1 MRAEGIAVLMVL
13 LSGCGD
19 DSPKQPDA
27 TIPDDAAIDAAVAS
41 AGWMV
46 DAGAGPIAQ
55 LAFGAT
61 PSGSKRAATLYV
73 TNHTGSTTQ
82 PLVQT
87 MSGDGLTVSRSTC
100 SGRAL
105 VNGDTCEIQITFAP
119 LTAGIVQGALHV
131 DGSTGPLDLPIMA
144 TALVA
149 ASGLTANQIA
159 VDFGGVE
166 LMQLASTDILVVN
179 NDTTTLMP
187 TISLAAGAFTST
199 NNCPSVLTP
208 GGACT
213 VHVTYRPATLGL
225 VLEDL
230 VLSTSGGDTHIEL
243 RGIGLWRLAVQRPGT
258 GMGTVSSVPSG
269 ISCGAT
275 CTGLFLNGVVLSAT
289 PDAGSRF
296 AGWDGACGGIAGC
309 TIPAVGNRNASARF
323 DDLTSPTVTITFAG
337 TAANVGAVQLK
348 AGTNLPPFFTCHG
361 DCVVG
366 VAAGTQLTL
375 EATTPLLFSGWAGD
389 CTGATCNLG
398 TIVNPRVAR
407 GTFDYLPHQI
417 GMLFP
422 PEDPTALVYTGAD
435 LVLGDAHAVTRM
447 KTDGTIVYRRQIA
460 SAPVKGIA
468 SDASGAVYA
477 LTATSV
483 TKLDSNGTISW
494 TTPVITSSGRS
505 GFSRN
510 SRVAVSADG
519 TVVAIQIAGGVR
531 VLDGAG
537 ADRFTVSDLE
547 TGTFN
552 VVATAIAPD
561 KTVAVATWDTNFE
574 DTHVHRYA
582 VTGVEGSEVVLSG
595 LKYDTSLVYD
605 SQGNIDALAT
615 GNQRWAAVT
624 ADPTG
629 IQNLVFPQTMVY
641 GTAANSLAGLAASAD
656 GHVVAMRAA
665 NGAFPYGLHLE
676 VWTRAGVL
684 VWMVDRQA
692 ELAPIQSR
700 GISPTAIATD
710 QGNEIAVAGTYTSI
724 PGVPLIARFSVQ

>member
-1 MRAEGIAVLMVL
+1 MKSGTIAVLVMVL
-13 LSGCGD
+13 GACDGASD
-19 DSPKQPDA
+19 KPDA
-27 TIPDDAAIDAAVAS
+27 PVPDDAAIDASVVAG
-41 AGWMV
+41 GWMV
-46 DAGAGPIAQ
+46 DAGAGPILQ
-55 LAFGAT
+55 LAFGST
-61 PSGSKRAATLYV
+61 PSGSRRATTLYV
-73 TNHTGSTTQ
+73 TNQTGSTTQ
-82 PLVQT
+82 PLAET
-87 MSGDGLTVSRSTC
+87 ISGAGLTVSRSTC

-105 VNGDTCEIQITFAP
+105 INGDTCEIQVTFAP
-119 LTAGIVQGALHV
+119 QSAGVIQGALHLA
-131 DGSTGPLDLPIMA
+131 GSTPALDLPIMA
-144 TALVA
+144 TALA
-149 ASGLTANQIA
+149 PGPGLTANLA
-159 VDFGGVE
+159 SVDFGGIE
-166 LMQLASTDILVVN
+166 LAMSAATDILVVN
-179 NDTTTLMP
+179 NGTTSQTT
-187 TISLAAGAFTST
+187 TISLPTGAFTST
-199 NNCPSVLTP
+199 NNCPSVLTV

-213 VHVTYRPATLGL
+213 VHVQYTAQTLGL
-225 VLEDL
+225 VIEDL
-230 VLSTSGGDTHIEL
+230 VISSGGGDTHIEL
-243 RGIGLWRLAVQRPGT
+243 RGIGLWRLSVARPGT
-258 GMGTVSSVPSG
+258 GMGTVASVPSG
-269 ISCGAT
+269 IACGAT
-275 CTGLFLNGVVLSAT
+275 CTGLFLNAVVLSAT
-289 PDAGSRF
+289 PAASSRF
-296 AGWDGACGGIAGC
+296 SGWDGACSGTQGC
-309 TIPAVGNRNASARF
+309 TVPAVGNRGVNARF
-323 DDLTSPTVTITFAG
+323 DDLAAPTITITFAG
-337 TAANVGAVQLK
+337 TGANVGAVQLK
-348 AGTNLPPFFTCHG
+348 DGPTTLFTCHAN
-361 DCVVG
+361 CVVG
-366 VAAGTQLTL
+366 VAAGTQLTI
-375 EATTPLLFSGWAGD
+375 EAITPLQFSGWTGD
-389 CTGATCNLG
+389 CMGTTCNLG
-398 TIVNPRVAR
+398 TIVNPRSATA
-407 GTFDYLPHQI
+407 TFDMLPHQI
-417 GMLFP
+417 GMMFP
-422 PEDPTALVYTGAD
+422 PEDPTALAYTGAD

-468 SDASGAVYA
+468 TDASGAVYA
-477 LTATSV
+477 LTATRV

-505 GFSRN
+505 TFSRN

-547 TGTFN
+547 TGSFN

-582 VTGVEGSEVVLSG
+582 VTGVEGIEIVLSG

-629 IQNLVFPQTMVY
+629 TQNLVFPQTIVY
-641 GTAANSLAGLAASAD
+641 GTGANSLAGLAASAD